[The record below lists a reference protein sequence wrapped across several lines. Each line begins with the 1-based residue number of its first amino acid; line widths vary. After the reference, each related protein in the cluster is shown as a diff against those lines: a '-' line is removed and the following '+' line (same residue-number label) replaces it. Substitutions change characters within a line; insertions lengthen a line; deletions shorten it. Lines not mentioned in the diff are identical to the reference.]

1 MNRSCRNGPTGAR
14 GRGRFLRETAG
25 SAAVE
30 FVLWLAVLIV
40 PLLSAVDVGTYA
52 YNRLLVQL
60 AGQAAVQAVWRAC
73 DVGLNKVPA
82 TAKCTT
88 PNTALLGVI
97 NSAAQATTLGTAVT
111 TSNANVT
118 EGYYC
123 TSPGNKP
130 TLATPTTGSLAS
142 PLIISAPNCVDPV
155 THNTTVAGD
164 YVQVL
169 VSYNYAPIFSNLSV
183 GPYLTTPI
191 TYQAWMRLS

>member
-97 NSAAQATTLGTAVT
+97 NSAAQATTLGTAGT
-111 TSNANVT
+111 TANANGT
-118 EGYYC
+118 QGHFF
-123 TSPGNKP
+123 
-130 TLATPTTGSLAS
+130 AS
-142 PLIISAPNCVDPV
+142 PANKTHLPAPTNGSP
-155 THNTTVAGD
+155 
-164 YVQVL
+164 
-169 VSYNYAPIFSNLSV
+169 P
-183 GPYLTTPI
+183 
-191 TYQAWMRLS
+191 